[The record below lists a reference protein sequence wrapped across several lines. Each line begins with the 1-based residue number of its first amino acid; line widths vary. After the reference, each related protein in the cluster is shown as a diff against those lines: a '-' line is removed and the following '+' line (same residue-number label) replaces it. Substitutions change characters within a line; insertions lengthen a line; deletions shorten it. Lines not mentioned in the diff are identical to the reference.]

1 MGEKAGMDLKT
12 LTRTLCALPGPSGF
26 ESPVRDF
33 IADYIRP
40 FADEVRTDVLGSV
53 TAVKKC
59 GVDGAE
65 TLLLDAHMDEIGLI
79 VTAAEDGFLRFAKL
93 GGVDA
98 RTLAAREVTILADPP
113 LYGVIDTMP
122 PHVLSDG
129 DTDKAVPIDKL
140 AIDAGLTQEE
150 AERLVP
156 PGTPVVFE
164 GDCAELGGWLCGKA
178 LDDRACAAILIKA
191 FEALSAM
198 PLERDIALL
207 ISTQEEVG
215 SRGAIVGAWNTAP
228 ERAIIVDVTF
238 SKTPHGGDVTTE
250 AGRGAAIG
258 IGPNMNRAMTEAL
271 FELARKNDI
280 PVQPEVCPGDS
291 GTNAE
296 VIQVSRGGV
305 ATALVSLPIRYMHTP
320 VEMAL
325 CDDMESVRR
334 LITAYAASGEV

>member
-1 MGEKAGMDLKT
+1 MSMDLKT
-12 LTRTLCALPGPSGF
+12 LTMTLCSLPGPSGF

-33 IADYIRP
+33 IADYVRP
-40 FADEVRTDVLGSV
+40 FADEVKTDALGSV
-53 TAVKKC
+53 AAVKRC
-59 GVDGAE
+59 GVKGAE

-79 VTAAEDGFLRFAKL
+79 VTAAEDGFLRFSKL

-98 RTLAAREVTILADPP
+98 RTLAAREVTILTDPP

-122 PHVLSDG
+122 PHVLSEE
-129 DTDKAVPIDKL
+129 DTDRAVAIDKL
-140 AIDAGLTQEE
+140 AIDAGLSQEQ
-150 AERLVP
+150 AGRLVP

-164 GDCAELGGWLCGKA
+164 GACEEIGGWICGKA

-198 PLERDIALL
+198 PLGRDIALL

-215 SRGAIVGAWNTAP
+215 SRGAIVGAWNAAP
-228 ERAIIVDVTF
+228 ERAIVVDVTF

-250 AGRGAAIG
+250 AGKGAAIG

-271 FELARKNDI
+271 FELARKREI
-280 PVQPEVCPGDS
+280 SVQPEVCPGDS
-291 GTNAE
+291 GTNAAA
-296 VIQVSRGGV
+296 IQVSRGGV

-325 CDDMESVRR
+325 RDDMESVLQ
-334 LITAYAASGEV
+334 LITAYAASQEG